1 MRASVSQL
9 LKSSE
14 SCAQQFRL
22 RLWIRSLLCPPMV
35 VYSKAHWET
44 RVKKNTTICVAL
56 ASKWIPRASQQNSS
70 VRTQMH
76 SSWVTKKKI
85 LGIKQLYYRLCRTVR
100 DLPCD
105 QFWCSKYSQMSFLY
119 YLTVL
124 SLSLS
129 QSSVLYMKTD
139 LHHSSRLLAEC
150 VVMFKLHRQGLVT
163 VHCCHL
169 HICSVAHVYGTKEIC
184 GPEAL
189 RIMQTLK
196 YAIHSL
202 TTVQKFGFGKIS

>member
-1 MRASVSQL
+1 M
-9 LKSSE
+9 
-14 SCAQQFRL
+14 
-22 RLWIRSLLCPPMV
+22 
-35 VYSKAHWET
+35 
-44 RVKKNTTICVAL
+44 
-56 ASKWIPRASQQNSS
+56 
-70 VRTQMH
+70 
-76 SSWVTKKKI
+76 
-85 LGIKQLYYRLCRTVR
+85 
-100 DLPCD
+100 
-105 QFWCSKYSQMSFLY
+105 
-119 YLTVL
+119 
-124 SLSLS
+124 
-129 QSSVLYMKTD
+129 LYMKTD

-202 TTVQKFGFGKIS
+202 TTVKKFGFGKIS